1 MIATFHSARFY
12 IRRFP
17 NFFDTCLVIRPSITD
32 KCIDAV
38 RWSNSC
44 QLRAAGLSVALA
56 GGASAATGAPAAT
69 MLTPNNGASHE
80 ITLLEEA
87 IFDVTLATF
96 LVVNKEA
103 AGKFQAARK
112 LAMGG
117 GCGGGC
123 AGCAGWSGA
132 YGASPESESAL
143 QQRPSKPPH
152 PSKHTRVPK
161 RP

>member
-1 MIATFHSARFY
+1 MSHAKPSLTPK
-12 IRRFP
+12 RRSKVSP
-17 NFFDTCLVIRPSITD
+17 L
-32 KCIDAV
+32 
-38 RWSNSC
+38 
-44 QLRAAGLSVALA
+44 LRAAGLSVALA

-69 MLTPNNGASHE
+69 MLMPNNGASHE
-80 ITLLEEA
+80 ITLFEEG

-132 YGASPESESAL
+132 YGASPERDAGL
-143 QQRPSKPPH
+143 QQPPSKPTH
-152 PSKHTRVPK
+152 PSKRTRVPK

>member
-1 MIATFHSARFY
+1 MQSFTGVAY
-12 IRRFP
+12 G
-17 NFFDTCLVIRPSITD
+17 
-32 KCIDAV
+32 
-38 RWSNSC
+38 
-44 QLRAAGLSVALA
+44 GLSVALA

-69 MLTPNNGASHE
+69 MPMPNNGASHE

-112 LAMGG
+112 LWPWAMDAA
-117 GCGGGC
+117 
-123 AGCAGWSGA
+123 AGALAAPVGQAPTERRQNAMLLCNNVRV
-132 YGASPESESAL
+132 SPHI
-143 QQRPSKPPH
+143 RP
-152 PSKHTRVPK
+152 KHTRVPK